1 MLKEERKYYI
11 LQQLE
16 ALGSISVTDIVDDLN
31 VSDMTVRRD
40 FDELESDGKLKR
52 VRGGAIAMT
61 GNIISHEL
69 SHKDKRIIHIEE
81 KHQVAKKAHDLI
93 VPGDTLFLGPGTTI
107 EILAGLIDQENL
119 RIITNCLPVFQT
131 LNNSDLDVS
140 LYLIGGEIRRITQSF
155 HGDITTQTLANMY
168 FDKAFFSCNAI
179 FNNDV
184 MTSAVEEGTSQKIAL
199 NNSALKFLVVDDS
212 KIGKKDFYTYYD
224 LNDIDTLIINDQPDA
239 IKSITADVN
248 IMVAPND

>member
-11 LQQLE
+11 IKKLD
-16 ALGSISVTDIVDDLN
+16 ALGSLSVTDIVTDLN

-40 FDELESDGKLKR
+40 LDELEVDGKLKR
-52 VRGGAIAMT
+52 VRGGAVSIN

-69 SHKDKRIIHIEE
+69 SHSDKRIIHIEE
-81 KHQVAKKAHDLI
+81 KYKIAHKAHDLI

-155 HGDITTQTLANMY
+155 HGEITTQTLSSMY

-179 FNNDV
+179 FNDDV

-199 NNSALKFLVVDDS
+199 NNSALKFLVVDYS

-224 LNDIDTLIINDQPDA
+224 LNDIDTLIINNHPEA
-239 IKSITADVN
+239 IQSITADVN
-248 IMVAPND
+248 IMIAK

>member
-1 MLKEERKYYI
+1 MLKEERKYHI
-11 LQQLE
+11 LKKLDT
-16 ALGSISVTDIVDDLN
+16 LGSISVTDIVKELN

-40 FDELESDGKLKR
+40 FDELESSGKLKR
-52 VRGGAIAMT
+52 VRGGAIST
-61 GNIISHEL
+61 NGNFISHEL
-69 SHKDKRIIHIEE
+69 SHTNKRIIHIEQ

-107 EILAGLIDQENL
+107 EILASLIDQENL

-131 LNNSDLDVS
+131 LNNSDLDIS

-155 HGDITTQTLANMY
+155 HGDITTQTLSNIY

-179 FNNDV
+179 YNNDV

-199 NNSALKFLVVDDS
+199 NNSALKFLIVDDS

-224 LNDIDTLIINDQPDA
+224 LNDIDTLIINDEPSALQN
-239 IKSITADVN
+239 ITADVN
-248 IMVAPND
+248 IMVAK